1 MNQPQTNP
9 KVDAFLERASQ
20 WQSEYAKLR
29 SLALDSEMT
38 EDLKWGQPCYTIQG
52 GNVVLIHG
60 FKEYCA
66 LLFIK
71 GSLLQ
76 DNEQMLIQQTQK
88 VQAGRQLRF
97 RNLEEIEQQEER
109 IRAYIRE
116 AIGIERAGL
125 KVELKPSE
133 EVAIPLELQ
142 ARFDGSPELKT
153 AFEAL
158 TPGRQRA
165 YLLHFSEP
173 KQSKT
178 REARIDKHA
187 PRIMQGQGMNDR

>member
-20 WQSEYAKLR
+20 WQGEYAKLR

-88 VQAGRQLRF
+88 VQAGRQLLF

-109 IRAYIRE
+109 IRTYIRE
-116 AIGIERAGL
+116 AIEIERAGL

-153 AFEAL
+153 AFKAL

-187 PRIMQGQGMNDR
+187 PRIMQGQGLNDR

>member
-153 AFEAL
+153 AFKAL

>member
-9 KVDAFLERASQ
+9 KVDAFLERAGQ
-20 WQSEYAKLR
+20 WQGEYAKLR

-60 FKEYCA
+60 FKEYCT

-76 DNEQMLIQQTQK
+76 DNERMLIQQTQK

-116 AIGIERAGL
+116 AIEIERAGL

-133 EVAIPLELQ
+133 EHTIPLELQ

-173 KQSKT
+173 RQSKT

-187 PRIMQGQGMNDR
+187 PRIMQGQGLNDR

>member
-1 MNQPQTNP
+1 MTAPQTNP
-9 KVDAFLERASQ
+9 KVDAFLERAEQ
-20 WQSEYAKLR
+20 WREEFAKLR

-38 EDLKWGQPCYTIQG
+38 EELKWGQPCYTVQG

-60 FKEYCA
+60 FKDYCA

-76 DNEQMLIQQTQK
+76 DNERMLIRQTQK

-97 RNLEEIEQQEER
+97 DSVSEIEEREEE

-116 AIGIERAGL
+116 AIEIEKAGL
-125 KVELKPSE
+125 RVELKTSE
-133 EVAIPLELQ
+133 EFAVPEELRE
-142 ARFDGSPELKT
+142 RFDRDAALQE
-153 AFEAL
+153 AFEGL

-165 YLLHFSEP
+165 YLLHFTEP

-178 REARIDKHA
+178 RVSRIEKHA
-187 PRIMQGQGMNDR
+187 PRIMEGKGLNDR

>member
-116 AIGIERAGL
+116 AIEIERAGL

-187 PRIMQGQGMNDR
+187 PRIMQGQGLNDR

>member
-1 MNQPQTNP
+1 MHQPQTNP
-9 KVDAFLERASQ
+9 KVDAFLKHASQ

-116 AIGIERAGL
+116 AIEIERAGL

-133 EVAIPLELQ
+133 EYAIPLELQ
-142 ARFDGSPELKT
+142 VRFDGSPELKT

-178 REARIDKHA
+178 REARIDKHV
-187 PRIMQGQGMNDR
+187 PRIMQGQGLNDR